1 MSNAQKLVWLRR
13 VLLAKVILTLGLWG
27 LPALL
32 APRAFLSLFGIEM
45 PADPIFLRLLGAVVT
60 AFGVA
65 YWYAYR
71 DPVRNVA
78 IVKAGVADNG
88 LVTLVIVAVAMT
100 LGPPGWFWLLS
111 AVLTAFFL
119 VAFLVLMPQETP
131 AMERIHQGA
140 PSQ

>member
-1 MSNAQKLVWLRR
+1 MSNPQKLLWLRR

-32 APRAFLSLFGIEM
+32 APRALLSLFGIEM
-45 PADPIFLRLLGAVVT
+45 PADPIFLRLFGAVVT

-65 YWYAYR
+65 YWFAYR

-78 IVKAGVADNG
+78 IVKAGVVDNG
-88 LVTLVIVAVAMT
+88 LVTLVIVAVALT
-100 LGPPGWFWLLS
+100 SGPPGWFFLVS

-131 AMERIHQGA
+131 ATERAQQGA
-140 PSQ
+140 LSQ

>member
-1 MSNAQKLVWLRR
+1 MGNSQKLLWLRR
-13 VLLAKVILTLGLWG
+13 VLLAKVVLTLGLWG

-32 APRAFLSLFGIEM
+32 APRVLLSLFGIEM
-45 PADPIFLRLLGAVVT
+45 PADPIFLRLFGAVVT

-65 YWYAYR
+65 HWFAYR

-100 LGPPGWFWLLS
+100 LGPPGWFWSLS
-111 AVLTAFFL
+111 AVLTAFFV
-119 VAFLVLMPQETP
+119 VAFLMLMPQETP
-131 AMERIHQGA
+131 VMERVHQGA